1 MKYHICKLKSWKKL
15 GISTKKLE
23 KTVNGLMV
31 NGKKNEKY
39 WIKEEV
45 RLGRKRRHE
54 EWLVNCRIFVEI
66 RS

>member
-1 MKYHICKLKSWKKL
+1 ML

-31 NGKKNEKY
+31 NGKINEEY
-39 WIKEEV
+39 WNKGEV
-45 RLGRKRRHE
+45 RKGRKIRHE
-54 EWLVNCRIFVEI
+54 EWLVKWRIFVEI